1 MILLTGA
8 TGFVGSHILEELIK
22 SKLKTKIVVRES
34 SIIKLDNVD
43 LKDVNICFI
52 DDLFSA
58 TDDEIDT
65 ILKDVKIIIH
75 SAWYVEHGSYLTST
89 KNLECLSG
97 TLNLARAAS
106 RNHITKFVGLGT
118 CYEYDLSR
126 GVLTIDSPL
135 NPNTLYGAA
144 KVATYYSLR
153 EFFLL
158 EGISF
163 SWCRLFYLYG
173 PRENPNRLVPSI
185 RNSLTRGIPIKLT
198 TGTQIRDYINVI
210 DAAKMIVKISN
221 SSSEGSFNIST
232 GKGLS
237 VRKLAETIADEYNR
251 RDLLRFGER
260 PENLTEPQTI
270 IGVVRPIG
278 QT

>member
-89 KNLECLSG
+89 KNLE
-97 TLNLARAAS
+97 
-106 RNHITKFVGLGT
+106 
-118 CYEYDLSR
+118 
-126 GVLTIDSPL
+126 
-135 NPNTLYGAA
+135 
-144 KVATYYSLR
+144 
-153 EFFLL
+153 
-158 EGISF
+158 
-163 SWCRLFYLYG
+163 
-173 PRENPNRLVPSI
+173 
-185 RNSLTRGIPIKLT
+185 
-198 TGTQIRDYINVI
+198 
-210 DAAKMIVKISN
+210 
-221 SSSEGSFNIST
+221 
-232 GKGLS
+232 
-237 VRKLAETIADEYNR
+237 
-251 RDLLRFGER
+251 
-260 PENLTEPQTI
+260 
-270 IGVVRPIG
+270 
-278 QT
+278 